1 MQAGRMSGTI
11 MSPAAAAK
19 ARPRKTVHNVG
30 QDDDDDDGNWVPQR
44 PRSSKKRLG
53 MASAVI
59 SGGKATKTGMVL
71 ARAQLTTSPSGVVAA
86 QERQAALLGKG
97 KYRKAEDLAREAP
110 TGSLSTSR
118 MPKHKGKQGS
128 EVQFK
133 KAFGTWMR
141 TTLKAKVR
149 RARSCAPSCV
159 LMLCVLFVTG

>member
-59 SGGKATKTGMVL
+59 TEATKTGMVL

-159 LMLCVLFVTG
+159 LMLCVSCVTG